1 MKCPNCGAQMKEGQM
16 YCEHCGNEIHIVPDF
31 EPEIENSIHATLS
44 NVATEIKT
52 TGKDLKRRAQ
62 QDKGWKKI
70 TRAGRKKR
78 AVLSAALLLFAALIL
93 WIIAATVMYFIPD
106 AQYKKAVSAM
116 EKNRYESA
124 AVSFERAVY
133 LSPNNVSYQNGLS
146 GCYYAMGKME
156 EAAAIC
162 QNIISLEGSNEEA
175 YARLVSIYEQQQKY
189 ESIHELMQNCK
200 DRTIRNLYLDYTANP
215 PGFDIHGGT
224 YHEMINLRLISSAA
238 GEIYYTLDGSDPD
251 ENAAVYAAPILLEPG
266 SHIVKAVFINQYGVK
281 SDIVSETYYIEVS
294 LPDSPKVFPASGNY
308 AKPVLIEVQVPKDC
322 KVYYTT
328 DRSEPGVAS
337 TLYEE
342 PFWMPVGNSFFRFVA
357 VSPGGIPGEIVEMKY
372 TLNLHPVLSME
383 AASNQLLL
391 TLKNA
396 GLLLSLKGDIP
407 DKGGRNIY
415 TYKYT
420 LTINDHHYYLYREY
434 YEESSG
440 TSNSTGN
447 DYVVNYM
454 SGECYRAVQQ
464 EDKSFKLYTI
474 EMPDEAQKE
483 PES

>member
-1 MKCPNCGAQMKEGQM
+1 MKEGQM

-44 NVATEIKT
+44 NVATEIET
-52 TGKDLKRRAQ
+52 TGTDSNKRAR

-70 TRAGRKKR
+70 IRPGRKMR
-78 AVLSAALLLFAALIL
+78 TVLRTALLLFAALVL
-93 WIIAATVMYFIPD
+93 WIGVTAVQYFIPE
-106 AQYKKAVSAM
+106 AQYKKAVNAM
-116 EKNRYESA
+116 EKSRYEKASA
-124 AVSFERAVY
+124 FLERAVL

-146 GCYYAMGKME
+146 ECYYEMGKLE
-156 EAAAIC
+156 EAARIC
-162 QNIISLEGSNEEA
+162 QNTISLEGSNEEA
-175 YARLVSIYEQQQKY
+175 YARLVSIYEEQQDY
-189 ESIHELMQNCK
+189 ESICKLMQNCK
-200 DRTIRNLYLDYTANP
+200 DRTIQNLYLDYTASP
-215 PGFDIHGGT
+215 PGFDMQGGT
-224 YHEMINLRLISSAA
+224 YHEVINLRLISSAA

-251 ENAAVYAAPILLEPG
+251 ENAMVYTAPILLEPG
-266 SHIVKAVFINQYGVK
+266 SHTVKARFINQYGMK
-281 SDIVSETYYIEVS
+281 SEVVSETYYIEVS
-294 LPDSPKVFPASGNY
+294 LPDPPAVSPGSGTY
-308 AKPVLIEVQVPKDC
+308 TKPCLIELEVPEGC

-328 DRSEPGVAS
+328 DRSDPGVGS

-342 PFWMPVGNSFFRFVA
+342 PFWMPAGNSVFRFVS
-357 VSPGGIPGEIVEMKY
+357 VSPGGVSGEIVEMQY

-383 AASNQLLL
+383 AASNQLML

-396 GLLLSLKGDIP
+396 GFLLSLRGDVP
-407 DKGGRNIY
+407 DKGGRNLY
-415 TYKYT
+415 TYKYA

-434 YEESSG
+434 YEETSG

-474 EMPDEAQKE
+474 EAPNEAESQ

>member
-1 MKCPNCGAQMKEGQM
+1 MKEGQM

-44 NVATEIKT
+44 NVATEIKA
-52 TGKDLKRRAQ
+52 TGTDSKGRTQR
-62 QDKGWKKI
+62 DKVWKKI

-78 AVLSAALLLFAALIL
+78 AVLGAGLLLFAAILL
-93 WIIAATVMYFIPD
+93 WIIAAAVQYFIPE

-116 EKNRYESA
+116 KKDKYEQA
-124 AVSFERAVY
+124 AVSFERAVS

-146 GCYYAMGKME
+146 GCYYAMGRME

-162 QNIISLEGSNEEA
+162 RSTISLEGSNEEA
-175 YARLVSIYEQQQKY
+175 YSRLVSIYEQQQDY
-189 ESIHELMQNCK
+189 ESICELMRNCK
-200 DRTIRNLYLDYTANP
+200 DRTIQNQYLDYTANP
-215 PGFDIHGGT
+215 PGFDIRGGT
-224 YHEMINLRLISSAA
+224 YHEVVNLRLISSAA
-238 GEIYYTLDGSDPD
+238 GEIYYTLDGDDPD
-251 ENAAVYAAPILLEPG
+251 ESAMAYTGPVLLEPG
-266 SHIVKAVFINQYGVK
+266 SHVVKAIFINQYGIK

-294 LPDSPKVFPASGNY
+294 LPDPPQIVPASGTY
-308 AKPVLIEVQVPKDC
+308 TKPGLIEVEAPEGC

-328 DRSEPGVAS
+328 DRSEPGVGSA
-337 TLYEE
+337 LYEE
-342 PFWMPVGNSFFRFVA
+342 PFWMPAGNSLFKFVT
-357 VSPGGIPGEIVEMKY
+357 VSPGGVLSEVIQMQY
-372 TLNLHPVLSME
+372 TLNLHAVLSME

-396 GLLLSLKGDIP
+396 GIILSLRGDVP
-407 DKGGRNIY
+407 EKSGRNIY

-434 YEESSG
+434 YEETSG

-454 SGECYRAVQQ
+454 SGECYRAVAQ

-474 EMPDEAQKE
+474 EEPDEAQDQPE
-483 PES
+483 P